1 MSLLNLEKA
10 INTCLSDIQY
20 KDKTEIKLTDS
31 LHRVI
36 AEDLFANKNSP
47 PHDISAMDGYA
58 LDCNEN
64 DMKGSILSV
73 VGKVPAG
80 KRLLKTIHKGEAI
93 RVFTGSRIP
102 DNLNTVVIQENVTE
116 KNNKITINE
125 KIGAHQHIRKKGFD
139 FQKGDKLI
147 EDGTKIEP
155 RHISLAASMNHTS
168 LLVYK
173 KPTVAIISSGDEL
186 VRPGTKFAN
195 EKIISS
201 NSYGIKSYIEKL
213 GGVAI
218 DIGIAK
224 DTKEDI
230 QKKIQ
235 KAKEADIIVTI
246 GGASVG
252 EFDLIKE
259 SIRDE
264 LDLKFWKIAMR
275 PGKPLIFGHLNN
287 SKFLGLPGN
296 PVSALVCSQLF
307 LKPMLLKMQNIDHSI
322 TLTKAKL
329 KKDLKKN
336 DERQDYIRAYAENGI
351 VEHHHTQDSSSL
363 SILARSNVYIV
374 RKPFAEASK
383 AGELVDILEIDT

>member
-10 INTCLSDIQY
+10 INACLSDIQY
-20 KDKTEIKLTDS
+20 KDKIKIKLSDS
-31 LHRVI
+31 LHRVL

-58 LDCNEN
+58 LHCNEF
-64 DMKGSILSV
+64 DMKGSVLSV

-80 KRLLKTIHKGEAI
+80 KRFLKTIHKDEAI

-168 LLVYK
+168 FLVYK

-201 NSYGIKSYIEKL
+201 NSYGIRSYVEKL

-230 QKKIQ
+230 QNKIH
-235 KAKEADIIVTI
+235 KAKGADIILTI

-264 LDLKFWKIAMR
+264 LELKFWKIAMR

-296 PVSALVCSQLF
+296 PVSALVCCQLF

-322 TLTKAKL
+322 TLTKAIL
-329 KKDLKKN
+329 KKDLKQN
-336 DERQDYIRAYAENGI
+336 DERQDYIRAYSKNG
-351 VEHHHTQDSSSL
+351 VVDYHHIQDSSSL
-363 SILARSNVYIV
+363 NVLSRSNVYIV
-374 RKPFAEASK
+374 RKPFAEAAK
-383 AGELVDILEIDT
+383 AGELVDTLEIDT

>member
-20 KDKTEIKLTDS
+20 KDKTKIKLTDS

-58 LDCNEN
+58 LHCNEN

-201 NSYGIKSYIEKL
+201 NSYGIRSYIEKL

-224 DTKEDI
+224 DTIEDI

-235 KAKEADIIVTI
+235 KAKEVDIIVTI

>member
-1 MSLLNLEKA
+1 MTLLNLEKA

-20 KDKTEIKLTDS
+20 KDKTKIKLSDS

-58 LDCNEN
+58 LHCNEI
-64 DMKGSILSV
+64 DMQGRVLSV

-80 KRLLKTIHKGEAI
+80 KRFLKKIRKDEAI

-201 NSYGIKSYIEKL
+201 NSYGIRSYIEKL

-235 KAKEADIIVTI
+235 KAKGVDIILTI

-252 EFDLIKE
+252 EFDLVKE
-259 SIRDE
+259 SIRGE

-307 LKPMLLKMQNIDHSI
+307 LKPMLLKMQNIDHST

>member
-20 KDKTEIKLTDS
+20 KDKTKIKLTDS

-58 LDCNEN
+58 LHCNEN

-201 NSYGIKSYIEKL
+201 NSYGIRSYIEKL

-374 RKPFAEASK
+374 RKPFAEASR

>member
-1 MSLLNLEKA
+1 MTLLNLEKA

-20 KDKTEIKLTDS
+20 KDKTKIKLSDS

-58 LDCNEN
+58 LHCNEI
-64 DMKGSILSV
+64 DMQGCVLSV

-80 KRLLKTIHKGEAI
+80 KRFLKKIRKDEAI

-102 DNLNTVVIQENVTE
+102 VNLNTVVIQENVTE

-201 NSYGIKSYIEKL
+201 NSYGIRSYIEKL

-235 KAKEADIIVTI
+235 KAKGVDIILTI

-252 EFDLIKE
+252 EFDLVKE

-307 LKPMLLKMQNIDHSI
+307 LKPMLLKMQNIDHST

-336 DERQDYIRAYAENGI
+336 DERQDYIRAYAENGT
-351 VEHHHTQDSSSL
+351 VEPHHTQDSSSL

>member
-10 INTCLSDIQY
+10 INTCLNDIQY
-20 KDKTEIKLTDS
+20 KETTKIKLSDS

-58 LDCNEN
+58 LHCNKN
-64 DMKGSILSV
+64 DMKGSALSI

-80 KRLLKTIHKGEAI
+80 KRFLKTIHKDEAI

-102 DNLNTVVIQENVTE
+102 EYLNTVVIQENVSE
-116 KNNKITINE
+116 NNNKITINE
-125 KIGAHQHIRKKGFD
+125 KIEAHQHIRKKGFD

-147 EDGTKIEP
+147 EDGTRLEP
-155 RHISLAASMNHTS
+155 RHISLAASMNHKS
-168 LLVYK
+168 IHVYK

-201 NSYGIKSYIEKL
+201 NSYGIRAYVEKL
-213 GGVAI
+213 GGIAI

-230 QKKIQ
+230 QKKIN
-235 KAKEADIIVTI
+235 KAKGADVILTI

-259 SIRDE
+259 SIKDE

-275 PGKPLIFGHLNN
+275 PGKPLIFGHLTN

-296 PVSALVCSQLF
+296 PVSALVCCQLF

-329 KKDLKKN
+329 KKDLKQN
-336 DERQDYIRAYAENGI
+336 DERQDYIRAYCENG
-351 VEHHHTQDSSSL
+351 VVDYHSVQDSSSL
-363 SILARSNVYIV
+363 SVLGRSNVYIV

>member
-1 MSLLNLEKA
+1 MSLLNLEEA

-20 KDKTEIKLTDS
+20 KDTIKIKLSES
-31 LHRVI
+31 LHRII
-36 AEDLFANKNSP
+36 AEDLFAMKNSP

-58 LDCNEN
+58 IHCDGN
-64 DMKGSILSV
+64 DMKGSMLNV

-80 KRLLKTIHKGEAI
+80 KTFSNIIYKGEAI

-102 DNLNTVVIQENVTE
+102 ENLNTVVIQENVTE
-116 KNNKITINE
+116 NNSKITINE
-125 KIGAHQHIRKKGFD
+125 KIEANQNIRKKGFD

-147 EDGTKIEP
+147 ENGTILQP

-201 NSYGIKSYIEKL
+201 NSYGIRSYVQKL
-213 GGVAI
+213 GGVPI

-224 DTKEDI
+224 DTKEEI
-230 QKKIQ
+230 QKKIN
-235 KAKEADIIVTI
+235 KAKGADIILTI

-252 EFDLIKE
+252 EFDLIQE
-259 SIRDE
+259 SIKDE

-296 PVSALVCSQLF
+296 PVSALVCCQLF
-307 LKPMLLKMQNIDHSI
+307 LKPMLLKMQKKDHSTI
-322 TLTKAKL
+322 LSKAKL
-329 KKDLKKN
+329 KKTLKEN
-336 DERQDYIRAYAENGI
+336 DERQDYIRAYLENGVVDPHRI
-351 VEHHHTQDSSSL
+351 QDSSSL
-363 SILARSNVYIV
+363 SILSRSNVYIV
-374 RKPFAEASK
+374 RKPFASAAK
-383 AGELVDILEIDT
+383 VGELVDIIEIDT

>member
-1 MSLLNLEKA
+1 
-10 INTCLSDIQY
+10 
-20 KDKTEIKLTDS
+20 
-31 LHRVI
+31 
-36 AEDLFANKNSP
+36 
-47 PHDISAMDGYA
+47 MDGYA

-125 KIGAHQHIRKKGFD
+125 KIEAHQHIRKKGFD

-224 DTKEDI
+224 DTKRTF
-230 QKKIQ
+230 KK
-235 KAKEADIIVTI
+235 KY
-246 GGASVG
+246 
-252 EFDLIKE
+252 
-259 SIRDE
+259 R
-264 LDLKFWKIAMR
+264 
-275 PGKPLIFGHLNN
+275 
-287 SKFLGLPGN
+287 
-296 PVSALVCSQLF
+296 
-307 LKPMLLKMQNIDHSI
+307 
-322 TLTKAKL
+322 KL
-329 KKDLKKN
+329 
-336 DERQDYIRAYAENGI
+336 
-351 VEHHHTQDSSSL
+351 
-363 SILARSNVYIV
+363 
-374 RKPFAEASK
+374 RK
-383 AGELVDILEIDT
+383 

>member
-20 KDKTEIKLTDS
+20 KDKTKIKLTDS

-58 LDCNEN
+58 LHCNEN

-224 DTKEDI
+224 DTIEDI

-259 SIRDE
+259 SIRNE

>member
-20 KDKTEIKLTDS
+20 KDKTKIKLTDS

-80 KRLLKTIHKGEAI
+80 KRLLKTIRKGEAI

-147 EDGTKIEP
+147 ENGTKIEP

-224 DTKEDI
+224 DTIEDI

-235 KAKEADIIVTI
+235 KAKEVDIILTI

>member
-20 KDKTEIKLTDS
+20 KDKTKIKLTDS

-58 LDCNEN
+58 LHCNDN
-64 DMKGSILSV
+64 DMMGSTLNV
-73 VGKVPAG
+73 VGKLPAG

-125 KIGAHQHIRKKGFD
+125 KISAHQHIRKKGFD

-168 LLVYK
+168 ILVYK

-201 NSYGIKSYIEKL
+201 NSYGIRAYIEKL

-218 DIGIAK
+218 DVGIAK

-230 QKKIQ
+230 QKKIY
-235 KAKEADIIVTI
+235 KAKGADIILTI

-336 DERQDYIRAYAENGI
+336 DERQDYIRAYAENGV
-351 VEHHHTQDSSSL
+351 VEHHDIQDSSSL
-363 SILARSNVYIV
+363 SILGDSNVYIV